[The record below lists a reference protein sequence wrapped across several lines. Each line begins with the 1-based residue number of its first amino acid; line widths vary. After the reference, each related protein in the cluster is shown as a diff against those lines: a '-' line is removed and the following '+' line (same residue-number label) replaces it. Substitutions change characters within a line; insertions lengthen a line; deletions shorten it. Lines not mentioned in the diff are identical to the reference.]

1 MTVIHV
7 LAPAAFGGL
16 EQVVLSLAVEQRAE
30 GKSAHVVELV
40 ETGGAETTLA
50 ARLRTFG
57 VDVHT
62 LAYPPRAYGSQFS
75 ALRRLVKSIAP
86 DVIHSHG
93 YVSDVLAAVIK
104 SIDRDQRLVST
115 VHGFT
120 GGGWKNRLYER
131 LQRRALR
138 RFDAVV
144 GVSRRLST
152 DLIESGLSAA
162 RVHTIPNAWR
172 ALAPPADRA
181 SARQALGVPDDVFS
195 VGWVGRVSYE
205 KGLDVLVKALPQ
217 LVDISLKLTV
227 VGDGVLRASVQET
240 ADRLGVASRISW
252 AGVVDDAAR
261 LMRAFDLL
269 VISSRTEGTPM
280 NLLEAMSAGVPV
292 LTTSVGGIPD
302 VVSDA
307 EALLVAP
314 DEPTTLAKG
323 IRAIH
328 GDRKAGAERA
338 ARARDRV
345 QSVFGVTAWLKEYDR
360 VYASL

>member
-1 MTVIHV
+1 VRVIHV
-7 LAPAAFGGL
+7 LAPAPFGGL

-30 GKSAHVVELV
+30 GKSAHVAELV
-40 ETGGAETTLA
+40 ETGGAETALA

-62 LAYPPRAYGSQFS
+62 LAYPPRSYRSQFS
-75 ALRRLVKSIAP
+75 ALRRLVKSVAP

-104 SIDRDQRLVST
+104 SVDRGQRLVST

-120 GGGWKNRLYER
+120 GGDWKNRLYER
-131 LQRRALR
+131 LQRRAFR

-172 ALAPPADRA
+172 ALAPPADRTP
-181 SARQALGVPDDVFS
+181 ARRALGVPGDVFS
-195 VGWVGRVSYE
+195 LGWVGRVSYE

-217 LVDISLKLTV
+217 LVDIPLRLTV
-227 VGDGVLRASVQET
+227 VGDGVLRASVQES

-252 AGVVDDAAR
+252 AGVVDDAAH

-280 NLLEAMSAGVPV
+280 NLLEAMGAGVPV

-307 EALLVAP
+307 EAMLVAP
-314 DEPTTLAKG
+314 DDPIRLAG
-323 IRAIH
+323 AIREIY
-328 GDRKAGAERA
+328 GDPKAGVERAERA
-338 ARARDRV
+338 RERV
-345 QSVFGVTAWLKEYDR
+345 RSVFGVTAWLKAYDR